1 MSYTEKSPKILFT
14 CTTYMSKPNKLDS
27 LKQNNEITIQIT
39 DTVILNQFKVFD
51 VFTDFL
57 KENGIKKHEINTPL
71 GLNFY
76 WNIANAAGKILHYE
90 VILINTTNAII
101 IAPENIQKGN
111 ILNFHFEGYTQ
122 TQTIE

>member
-1 MSYTEKSPKILFT
+1 MELKSK
-14 CTTYMSKPNKLDS
+14 KL
-27 LKQNNEITIQIT
+27 I
-39 DTVILNQFKVFD
+39 
-51 VFTDFL
+51 
-57 KENGIKKHEINTPL
+57 PL

-76 WNIANAAGKILHYE
+76 WNISNELGKILHYE